1 MSQAR
6 LEQENGDLRSILKQ
20 YLDGI
25 LVNNQVLSGPN
36 PLMIV
41 NERSNIQ
48 AQPPAVAA
56 TRPSNVIEGNVAVNQ
71 QYYPAAPLGWK
82 PGLVYVTSDLHIV
95 LYNYTHVIHISLS
108 GQVIIEMLY
117 AEGRH
122 RFQKVHG

>member
-1 MSQAR
+1 MLDNFLRKYNAVLLDREAIKKEQAQ

-25 LVNNQVLSGPN
+25 SVNNQVLSGPN

-48 AQPPAVAA
+48 AQPPAVAT

-71 QYYPAAPLGWK
+71 QYYPAAPLGW
-82 PGLVYVTSDLHIV
+82 
-95 LYNYTHVIHISLS
+95 
-108 GQVIIEMLY
+108 
-117 AEGRH
+117 
-122 RFQKVHG
+122 